1 MLAPEHLTTH
11 TSPELLAA
19 RVAAEEGARI
29 IVDYFH
35 KGVAMRSK
43 GPGEHHNLVS
53 DADEESEA
61 AIIASLT
68 QSLPGHT
75 VFGEES
81 AKDETA
87 EELSKVDH
95 LWIVDPLDGTN
106 NFAHH
111 LPHFA
116 ISLGYYRSGVA
127 TAGLVVNPVRD
138 DWYYAVAGGGAWHNG
153 TPINV
158 RDDTSLSSVM
168 VGCGFY
174 YDRGQMMQATLKAVE
189 AFFGEGIHGI
199 RRFGT
204 AALDLC
210 QVAAG
215 QFGAFFEYQLAP
227 WDFAAARLILEE
239 AGGKITD
246 ANGQP
251 LALKTSSILASN
263 TALHDDTLAIT
274 RRFHP

>member
-1 MLAPEHLTTH
+1 MPAPEHLTTLS
-11 TSPELLAA
+11 SPELAA
-19 RVAAEEGARI
+19 AKAAAESGASI
-29 IVDYFH
+29 VVDYFE
-35 KGVAMRSK
+35 KGVTMRSK
-43 GPGEHHNLVS
+43 GPDEHHNLVS

-61 AIIASLT
+61 AIIESLT
-68 QSLPGHT
+68 NSLPGHT

-81 AKDETA
+81 AKNETA
-87 EELSKVDH
+87 EELNQVDH

-116 ISLGYYRSGVA
+116 ISLGYYRRGVA
-127 TAGLVVNPVRD
+127 AAGLVVNPVRD
-138 DWYYAVAGGGAWHNG
+138 DWYYAVSGGGAWHNG
-153 TPINV
+153 EGISV
-158 RDDTSLSSVM
+158 RNDTSLSSVM

-174 YDRGQMMQATLKAVE
+174 YDRGQMMQATLKTVE

-246 ANGQP
+246 ARGEP
-251 LALKTSSILASN
+251 LALKISSILASN
-263 TALHDDTLAIT
+263 TVLHEDALALT